1 MKIYISGK
9 VTGNPDYIEHFNK
22 AYAHLVDRYPD
33 AQIFNPVDIM
43 SVFPDGLTYEEII
56 DFCMY
61 ILDKCDTIYMLKGW
75 KESKGANREYGYALG
90 KDMAI
95 MYEGQV

>member
-9 VTGNPDYIEHFNK
+9 VTDNPDYFEQFNK
-22 AYAHLVDRYPD
+22 AYACLVDEHPD

-43 SVFPDGLTYEEII
+43 SVFPDGLSYEEIM

-75 KESKGANREYGYALG
+75 EDSKGANREYGYALG
-90 KDMAI
+90 RDMI
-95 MYEGQV
+95 IIREE

>member
-22 AYAHLVDRYPD
+22 AYAHLVHDYPG

-43 SVFPDGLTYEEII
+43 SVFPDGLTYEEIM

-61 ILDKCDTIYMLKGW
+61 ILDKCDAIYMLKGW
-75 KESKGANREYGYALG
+75 EDSRGANREYGYALG
-90 KDMAI
+90 KDMI
-95 MYEGQV
+95 IIHEE

>member
-9 VTGNPDYIEHFNK
+9 VTDNPDHFEQFNK
-22 AYAHLVDRYPD
+22 AYAHLVDRYPG

-43 SVFPDGLTYEEII
+43 SVFPDGLTYEEIM

-75 KESKGANREYGYALG
+75 EDSKGANREYGYALG
-90 KDMAI
+90 TNMI
-95 MYEGQV
+95 IIYEE

>member
-9 VTGNPDYIEHFNK
+9 VTGDPDYIEHFNK
-22 AYAHLVDRYPD
+22 AYARLVNKCSN

-43 SVFPDGLTYEEII
+43 SIFPDGLSYEEIM

-75 KESKGANREYGYALG
+75 EDSRGANREYGYALG
-90 KDMAI
+90 RDMII
-95 MYEGQV
+95 MHEE